1 MPAFLVAWERSY
13 FFFGDDVQ
21 SYLKS
26 LYDDILTVK
35 AADASSDER
44 VINNR
49 WAAFGRI
56 GEFNKIGRPLIGKYM
71 RFAQQVPA
79 ESQWKPLGPQTQQKG
94 ARRL

>member
-1 MPAFLVAWERSY
+1 VAWERSY

-49 WAAFGRI
+49 WAAFGRS
-56 GEFNKIGRPLIGKYM
+56 RPLFGKYM